1 MTKDC
6 SIFRKISTDPGS
18 RLHGIAKAGIGGV
31 CLAISSNLPAWA
43 QDPGFG
49 GEASRSVLSFLDPA
63 TVGVIGSCALGIAA
77 VAWAIRSNNAARSM
91 SSDWSKKLANMEARL
106 EKSDGILSAHPGLV
120 LVWEDDYEAIDQ
132 GWGAPRIL
140 GGPAALASL
149 MSFAKDAGSDA
160 ALPVGTLLDTLG
172 ALPLD
177 DGSDVEDIKPLQEKV
192 RNLRGHGIAF
202 SGSVV
207 TTEGRLIEADG
218 RVAGSQV
225 ALWLTDPAVRMA
237 EEGSVLGKVR
247 DNAADLHGALAQL
260 EKSPFPAWRRSTDLK
275 INWVNTAYVEAVEAE
290 NLSVV
295 LKQQIELDASVRRIA
310 EKAQSERK
318 AVQGR
323 VTVNIK
329 GERRV
334 LSVSETPAH
343 AAGAAAIAGF
353 AIDISDLERTRT
365 DLSQHIEANRRT
377 LDQLPVAISL
387 FGINQELQYY
397 NNAFATL
404 WGLDEIVLNGKVPH
418 GEFLDKLRHNGTLP
432 EQADYNG
439 WKARQL
445 ALYTEEVAAPGQE
458 RNGQAPDEIWNLPD
472 GRAIRVASS
481 RHPRGGVLV
490 LFEDITEKM
499 KLEARFNTQI
509 NVQRATLNNLA
520 EGVAVFGADGLLHL
534 HNTAFQKLWRLDNT
548 ALSARPHIEKVM
560 ASMNGRVQK
569 GGDVLES
576 VKRKATSFS
585 PEDRT
590 PIREGILTLT
600 DGRTFSFGTE
610 PLPDGATLVFF
621 LDITDSRE
629 REKELRDRNAFLE
642 DIDHQKSKFVDHVSY
657 NLRTP
662 LNTILG
668 FTEMLEGQMFG
679 VLNDRQKDYV
689 ASILTAAH
697 HLRDLITDII
707 DLAAIDA
714 GKLGLDTEP
723 VNIRHLLTN
732 AATYAAL
739 KAEDTQVKLHVEC
752 PNDIG
757 EIEADP
763 QRLKQVLFN
772 LLSNAF
778 AYTGSG
784 GSVTLGADRSPGLIR
799 FWVIDSGRGVS
810 TGDQAKA
817 FDAFESSGPSAGAGL
832 GLSLVQRFIK
842 LHGGW
847 VRMESTP
854 GEGTNVTCFLPASRQ
869 AAPILEGETEA
880 QSITS
885 QPSFP
890 TGENGENAK
899 KQARRAS
906 GKTHAAE

>member
-1 MTKDC
+1 MTALRGTFKKV
-6 SIFRKISTDPGS
+6 S
-18 RLHGIAKAGIGGV
+18 AGFGFGAGM
-31 CLAISSNLPAWA
+31 LSMPAWA
-43 QDPGFG
+43 QVPGLES
-49 GEASRSVLSFLDPA
+49 EASRSIIAQLDPS
-63 TVGVIGSCALGIAA
+63 TVGVIGACALAIASA
-77 VAWAIRSNNAARSM
+77 AWAIRTNNSARSL
-91 SSDWSKKLANMEARL
+91 SSVWSKRLAEMEARL
-106 EKSDGILSAHPGLV
+106 EKSDGVLSAHPGLV
-120 LVWEDDYEAIDQ
+120 IVWEDDYEAIDQ

-149 MSFAKDAGSDA
+149 MSFAKDAGSNSA
-160 ALPVGTLLDTLG
+160 IPVASLLETLG

-177 DGSDVEDIKPLQEKV
+177 DGGSNEDIRPLQEKV
-192 RNLRGHGIAF
+192 RDLRSHGIAF
-202 SGSVV
+202 SGSVI
-207 TTEGRLIEADG
+207 TTEGRQIEADG

-260 EKSPFPAWRRSTDLK
+260 EKSPVPAWRRSTDLR
-275 INWVNTAYVEAVEAE
+275 INWVNAAYVDAVEAE
-290 NLSVV
+290 NAGVV

-310 EKAQSERK
+310 EKAQSEK
-318 AVQGR
+318 KPVQGR

-334 LSVSETPAH
+334 LSISETPAH

-353 AIDISDLERTRT
+353 AVDITDLERTRA
-365 DLSQHIEANRRT
+365 DLDQHIEANRRT

-387 FGINQELQYY
+387 FGVNQDLQYY
-397 NNAFATL
+397 NQAFADL
-404 WGLDEIVLNGKVPH
+404 WGIEEATLSAKIPH
-418 GEFLDKLRHNGTLP
+418 GEFLDKLRHKRVLP
-432 EQADYNG
+432 EQADYSY

-458 RNGQAPDEIWNLPD
+458 RNGQAPDEIWDLPD
-472 GRAIRVASS
+472 GRSIRVASS
-481 RHPRGGVLV
+481 RHPLGGVLV
-490 LFEDITEKM
+490 LFEDISEKIR
-499 KLEARFNTQI
+499 LEASFNTQI

-534 HNTAFQKLWRLDNT
+534 HNTAFQKLWRLDDAT
-548 ALSARPHIEKVM
+548 LGARPHIEKVM
-560 ASMNGRVQK
+560 APMNGRVQD

-576 VKRKATSFS
+576 VKRRATSFS

-590 PIREGILTLT
+590 PIRDAVLTLT

-679 VLNDRQKDYV
+679 VLNERQKDYV

-714 GKLGLDTEP
+714 GKLELDSEP
-723 VNIRHLLTN
+723 VNVRDLLTN

-739 KAEDTQVKLHVEC
+739 KAEDTKVKLFVDC
-752 PNDIG
+752 PKDLG

-784 GSVTLGADRSPGLIR
+784 GTVTLGADRMPGLVR
-799 FWVIDSGRGVS
+799 VWVSDSGRGVS

-817 FDAFESSGPSAGAGL
+817 FEAFESSGPSAGAGL
-832 GLSLVQRFIK
+832 GLSLVQRFVN

-854 GEGTNVTCFLPASRQ
+854 GEGTSVTCFIPTTPKEANGSDDELIEDTASEEPPVEQKPR
-869 AAPILEGETEA
+869 
-880 QSITS
+880 
-885 QPSFP
+885 
-890 TGENGENAK
+890 N
-899 KQARRAS
+899 
-906 GKTHAAE
+906 KTKNSPRAAE

>member
-1 MTKDC
+1 MTKN
-6 SIFRKISTDPGS
+6 RRNLG
-18 RLHGIAKAGIGGV
+18 R
-31 CLAISSNLPAWA
+31 ISSGVTGFAVAVSSALPAWA
-43 QDPGFG
+43 QMPGLETQG
-49 GEASRSVLSFLDPA
+49 SPLILAALDPS

-77 VAWAIRSNNAARSM
+77 VAWAIRSNDAANSL
-91 SSDWSKKLANMEARL
+91 SADWSKKLADMEARL

-149 MSFAKDAGSDA
+149 MSFAKDVGSDA
-160 ALPVGTLLDTLG
+160 ALPVATLLDTLG

-177 DGSDVEDIKPLQEKV
+177 DGSDVEDIKQLKDKV
-192 RNLRGHGIAF
+192 RDLRGHGIAF

-237 EEGSVLGKVR
+237 EEGSVVGKIR

-260 EKSPFPAWRRSTDLK
+260 EKSPFPAWRRASDLK
-275 INWVNTAYVEAVEAE
+275 INWVNAAYVEAVEAE
-290 NLSVV
+290 NANIVV
-295 LKQQIELDASVRRIA
+295 KQQIELDASVRRIA
-310 EKAQSERK
+310 EKAQSERQP
-318 AVQGR
+318 VNGR
-323 VTVNIK
+323 VCVNIK
-329 GERRV
+329 GERKV

-343 AAGAAAIAGF
+343 AAGTAAIAGF
-353 AIDISDLERTRT
+353 AIDISELERTRG
-365 DLSQHIEANRRT
+365 DLTQHIEANRRT

-387 FGINQELQYY
+387 FGVNQELQYY
-397 NNAFATL
+397 NNAFTSL
-404 WGLDEIVLNGKVPH
+404 WGLDEATLNAKVPH
-418 GEFLDKLRHNGTLP
+418 GEFLDKLRHNRVLP

-445 ALYTEEVAAPGQE
+445 ALYTQEVAAPGQE

-472 GRAIRVASS
+472 GRVIRVASS

-499 KLEARFNTQI
+499 KLEARFNTQL

-534 HNTAFQKLWRLDNT
+534 HNTAFQKLWRLDNA

-560 ASMNGRVQK
+560 ASMNGRVK
-569 GGDVLES
+569 HGGDVLES
-576 VKRKATSFS
+576 VKRRATSFS

-714 GKLGLDTEP
+714 GKLELDTET
-723 VNIRHLLTN
+723 VDVRDLLTN

-739 KAEDTQVKLHVEC
+739 KAEDTQVKLHVQC
-752 PNDIG
+752 PSDIG
-757 EIEADP
+757 AIEADP

-784 GSVTLGADRSPGLIR
+784 GSVTLGADKSPGLLR
-799 FWVIDSGRGVS
+799 FWVTDSGRGVS

-832 GLSLVQRFIK
+832 GLSLVQRFIN

-847 VRMESTP
+847 VRMESSP
-854 GEGTNVTCFLPASRQ
+854 GEGTNVTCFLPAGQ
-869 AAPILEGETEA
+869 KKMPAPM
-880 QSITS
+880 Q
-885 QPSFP
+885 
-890 TGENGENAK
+890 ENDGSVLTAPDASDDEKGN
-899 KQARRAS
+899 RAPPDS
-906 GKTHAAE
+906 DKTHAAE